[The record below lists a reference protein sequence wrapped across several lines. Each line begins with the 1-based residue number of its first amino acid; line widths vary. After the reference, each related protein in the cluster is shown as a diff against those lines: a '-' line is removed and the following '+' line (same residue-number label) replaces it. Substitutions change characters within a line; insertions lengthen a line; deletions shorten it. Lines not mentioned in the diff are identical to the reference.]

1 MTCAKKRVQCV
12 LIARDGEVF
21 VGENWCNSPQA
32 VCPRDA
38 WEGYDKC
45 SSICKQNSHAEIE
58 AIELAKGKA
67 RGATAYLINHTH
79 YCRNC
84 QEALFKAG
92 VESLHR
98 VEKMEDVPN
107 PFCRPLPKQE
117 HEYHKHLHAWMRLQE
132 SINKDIS
139 GELQKLRDEI
149 LKLRPNL

>member
-1 MTCAKKRVQCV
+1 MWTSLATPSVAPRFRGLSHKMTCAQKRVQCV

-92 VESLHR
+92 VESLRR

-107 PFCRPLPKQE
+107 PFCRNGTQAKE
-117 HEYHKHLHAWMRLQE
+117 IER
-132 SINKDIS
+132 
-139 GELQKLRDEI
+139 LRDEI